1 MRTEKTRNVIGLACV
16 LLVLGAPMPAAA
28 DAGRP
33 VPGDVQRALTALA
46 ANPAVVGAIGE
57 VYYDGKPVGKG
68 SAGSRLLGGQ
78 GGKIPSGARFRIGS
92 QTKAMTA
99 TVVLQLVKENRLALD
114 DKLSDLLPEL
124 ARQDLVE
131 LADEITLHHLIKH
144 TSGIPDYFQPHLLDF
159 FDFTTR
165 YSPIDLVK
173 VSRGQSRQ
181 QKPGER
187 FAYSNTNYVLLGMI
201 IERLTGDTL
210 AAEFD
215 RRLFKPLKMSRTYL
229 PTQPGQGIKG
239 PHGHGYYPDADGRLR
254 DMDRFNPG
262 YSFAAGGVIS
272 TARDISTF
280 HQAFRQDKLLPPELR
295 KVLTDP
301 PPGAPAPPP
310 PAERLCGGDPVI
322 SQSSGGAP
330 GYNAT
335 TFSSPD
341 GRLQFALSTTL
352 AVPNTDP
359 AVTSLVEQAAEAVL
373 CPAE

>member
-1 MRTEKTRNVIGLACV
+1 MIGLACV